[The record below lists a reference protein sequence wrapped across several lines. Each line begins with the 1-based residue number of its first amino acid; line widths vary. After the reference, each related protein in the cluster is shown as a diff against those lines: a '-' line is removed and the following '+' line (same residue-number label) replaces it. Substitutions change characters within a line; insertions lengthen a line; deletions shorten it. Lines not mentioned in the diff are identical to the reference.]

1 MERLKNKRRIYKC
14 KRKFRVRHLTLTWEY
29 CTMQKTN
36 MKYKFLFVTVGTALA
51 TAACGGYIIIAT
63 GLLIAAATGELVG
76 RKTVIPSFTHFR
88 FFDHYGEKFHV
99 RSMNSYAL
107 STITRDL
114 AYSLIV
120 ALFRLLKVFFLF
132 YETCPSATTILS
144 RISVLFGEHTY
155 KFKNLTT

>member
-88 FFDHYGEKFHV
+88 FFD
-99 RSMNSYAL
+99 RSLRRKIPRALHELLCTLDNYARPCLFPNS
-107 STITRDL
+107 R
-114 AYSLIV
+114 IV
-120 ALFRLLKVFFLF
+120 
-132 YETCPSATTILS
+132 SAPQGILS
-144 RISVLFGEHTY
+144 LLRDVSFGDDDFIAHQCSLRRTH
-155 KFKNLTT
+155 LQI